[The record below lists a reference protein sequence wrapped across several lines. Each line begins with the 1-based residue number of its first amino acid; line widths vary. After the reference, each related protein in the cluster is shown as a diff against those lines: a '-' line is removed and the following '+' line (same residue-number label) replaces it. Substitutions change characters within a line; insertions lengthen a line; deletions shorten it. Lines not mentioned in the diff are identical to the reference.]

1 MGRPTSKGSTMTFES
16 PLYWKEMKKIRKALE
31 KAQAP
36 SFKRQALR
44 ETSNK
49 HQASSTKDQAP
60 SHKRQAP

>member
-1 MGRPTSKGSTMTFES
+1 MTFES

-49 HQASSTKDQAP
+49 NQASSTKDQAP